1 MLVSAHMTPNVRSR
15 GHRSLT
21 LTAAPHWRG
30 RRPKDGDVV
39 VTLAES
45 LASGTDFFSVT
56 GGEKK
61 AGVMEKLLFGKAL
74 GGTGADTQFEF
85 TASISDP
92 AAYRAE
98 VVGMVKQAQRDM
110 LVLVK
115 Q

>member
-1 MLVSAHMTPNVRSR
+1 VDNFGNKA
-15 GHRSLT
+15 G
-21 LTAAPHWRG
+21 AA
-30 RRPKDGDVV
+30 KDGDVV

-45 LASGTDFFSVT
+45 LAGGTDFFSVT

-61 AGVMEKLLFGKAL
+61 ADGLEKFLFGKAL

-85 TASISDP
+85 TASIADP

>member
-1 MLVSAHMTPNVRSR
+1 
-15 GHRSLT
+15 
-21 LTAAPHWRG
+21 
-30 RRPKDGDVV
+30 
-39 VTLAES
+39 LAES
-45 LASGTDFFSVT
+45 LAGGTDFFSLT
-56 GGEKK
+56 GVEKK
-61 AGVMEKLLFGKAL
+61 DSGIGKSLFGKVL

-92 AAYRAE
+92 ATYRAE